1 VTDTVL
7 IVLVIVLLAGL
18 VVMQLMSA
26 RAARKIG
33 GRSSRSVVVLR
44 IVNATA
50 VTALIVWLLIMRF
63 GG

>member
-1 VTDTVL
+1 MTDTVL